1 MTNKEWARKLEEAT
15 ERSVRWYPPWN
26 EREHVIVKCEGY
38 PNVPLLGTQGAI
50 NYNPEL
56 AVRQAGYPII
66 VPPSEKALTP
76 FALLGPEAW
85 EGIHYRK
92 IRRAWI
98 NPTKRGTSEKLRS
111 CGASAEYRQW
121 VEKRVKDL
129 KLPWDK
135 VQPHDP
141 DTQPYEVQETL
152 EVERLKR
159 SLDQTRAERAHW
171 KRKLEE
177 ALDEIYHEKH
187 LNEEISK
194 KARTEHDARL
204 RIGSCLRAA
213 DQEMCARRAERNQEL
228 LREQE
233 RKALLEAVRARTKA
247 EEDEAQLKETIQELK
262 QAAEGWKRRCQDIAD
277 SAEEQVNAATAE
289 TLFWKDRFSKL
300 AGLANRALRNIP
312 EGLRAAE
319 GMVGFF
325 FIKLPREITN
335 FLNLCRERYDL
346 PTTFRTPNH
355 QYHTRARTRHME
367 QAIDE
372 LEQQNIQTRAE
383 VGQMRE
389 NMGEIKEQLNKVFEL
404 LTRNVPPPAP
414 IDTIGTASNAATQ
427 GTPTYPPGFTPQYGM
442 PLGWNT
448 PADPLTLEEPEMRP
462 LPPATASLPHCP
474 YSSAQAGITLRHSEV
489 TPVRDEKI
497 SSLEQRVRLIE
508 GTGGHGLDAADLCL
522 MSDVALPA
530 DFKTPKFEKYKGSSC
545 PRVHLAMYCRKMA
558 AYVHHDKILVHCF
571 QDSLTGPALT
581 WYVNLEKGQV
591 KTWRDLAEAF
601 IRQYRYNEDM
611 APDRS
616 RLQNLS
622 KPDSEGFKDYAQRW
636 RELAAQVKPPLTEK
650 EMVSLFIETLPA
662 PFYDKTVGSV
672 ASNFADLVIV
682 GERIEVGIK
691 RGRFTNNSANPAR
704 KLLPERRKGEA
715 NAVTIGSP
723 NTSPITL
730 SPSGIIVSPNTPSPS
745 GVETASPTNAQ
756 DPRTTRLRRVF
767 TPIPMSYTALFHQLL
782 QKQMITTMP
791 LRPLEPPYPRNYNP
805 NAKCEYHEG
814 GPGHTTENCWAF
826 KHKVQDL
833 LEQGWLK
840 LEANKPNV
848 STNPL
853 PPHEGASVNA
863 LDHESTRQ
871 DTEGQT
877 IPQIAVIEQG
887 EILREPITIYYD
899 PVQMTSPSLTI
910 SVAAQP
916 AYRDNHAVPWLYEP
930 APPEIAKEE
939 SMQKRS
945 GRIYTPEALRSQK
958 AQTSDKR
965 PATQTSPAETPRKED
980 EEFLKIIRR
989 SEHQLLDQMNKTP
1002 ARISLLSLLLH
1013 SEAHRNL
1020 LLKVLQ
1026 EAHVAH
1032 NITTEKFGTLVSNIT
1047 SKGHL
1052 TFSEDEIPK
1061 EGKGHNQPLHISV
1074 KCGGYMIAR
1083 VLVDNGSSLNVL
1095 PKATLDKL
1103 TPMDAQLTASS
1114 IVVRAFDGSKR
1125 EVMGEISLP
1134 ILIGPVLFN
1143 IDFQVMDI
1151 RPAYSCLL
1159 GRPWIHAAGA
1169 VPSSL
1174 HQQVK
1179 FISDHRIISVTGEKE
1194 LVITTPVPEEYIEGD
1209 EEALETSFQ
1218 SLEIDN
1224 GQEPGRHTPSGKHSA
1239 TDHDQGR
1246 IPTGQRTGP
1255 PPDRHTSPNPGVR
1268 KPRTI
1273 WNRLPGKQPPRGRS
1287 GARICTRERVSNWGG
1302 A

>member
-1 MTNKEWARKLEEAT
+1 MAPTLEEYERLLGLPLVEETLYFHQDQAPSWGTMACLLKVSEEDILRVKKRRNGIEGLPRAYLVQRLDQLRLRKDWPAFIDTLGLLIYGILLFPQLEDYVDRTTMEVFLARKNKGENPTMAVLADTYYSLHQCGERRRGILRCCTPLLYLWLTSHLFQCKHRTTCPIENFKWSWVPPMTNKEWARKLEEAS

-85 EGIHYRK
+85 EGIHHRK

-111 CGASAEYRQW
+111 CGASSEYRQW

-141 DTQPYEVQETL
+141 DTQSYEVQETL
-152 EVERLKR
+152 EIERLKR
-159 SLDQTRAERAHW
+159 SLDKTMAERSHW
-171 KRKLEE
+171 KWKLEE
-177 ALDEIYHEKH
+177 ALEEIYDEKN

-194 KARTEHDARL
+194 KARTEHDARI
-204 RIGSCLRAA
+204 RIGSCLKAA
-213 DQEMCARRAERNQEL
+213 DQEMCARRTERDQAIRDKEQLQGALLDSQRREAEQQEQLRQLQGKLRLLEEELTRANLSKEL

-247 EEDEAQLKETIQELK
+247 EEDEAQLKETIRELK

-277 SAEEQVNAATAE
+277 DGEEQLNAATAE

-300 AGLANRALRNIP
+300 AGLANRALRNISQ
-312 EGLRAAE
+312 GLRAAE
-319 GMVGFF
+319 GMVGF
-325 FIKLPREITN
+325 IK
-335 FLNLCRERYDL
+335 
-346 PTTFRTPNH
+346 PTTIHTPSH

-404 LTRNVPPPAP
+404 LTRSAP
-414 IDTIGTASNAATQ
+414 LLVFADTTGTASNAATQ

-448 PADPLTLEEPEMRP
+448 PADAPALEEPEMRT
-462 LPPATASLPHCP
+462 LPTATASLPHFP
-474 YSSAQAGITLRHSEV
+474 QSSTQAGITLRHPEV

-650 EMVSLFIETLPA
+650 EMVSMFIETLPA
-662 PFYDKTVGSV
+662 LFYDKTVGSV
-672 ASNFADLVIV
+672 ASNFADLVTV

-691 RGRFTNNSANPAR
+691 RGKFINNSANPAR

-715 NAVTIGSP
+715 NAMTIGSP

-730 SPSGIIVSPNTPSPS
+730 SPSGIIVSPNTPSPN

-756 DPRTTRLRRVF
+756 DPRTTRLRRNF
-767 TPIPMSYTALFHQLL
+767 TPIPMSYTALLHQLL
-782 QKQMITTMP
+782 QKQMISTVP

-805 NAKCEYHEG
+805 TAKCEYHEG

-840 LEANKPNV
+840 LEPNKPNV

-853 PPHEGASVNA
+853 PPHEGASINT
-863 LDHESTRQ
+863 LDHEPTRQ
-871 DTEGQT
+871 DTEDEA
-877 IPQIAVIEQG
+877 IPQIAVIGQDET
-887 EILREPITIYYD
+887 LREPITIYYD

-930 APPEIAKEE
+930 APPEIAKGGEHAKEVVNIAEE
-939 SMQKRS
+939 GGLTRS
-945 GRIYTPEALRSQK
+945 GRIYTPETLRGQK
-958 AQTSDKR
+958 AQGSDKR
-965 PATQTSPAETPRKED
+965 PAT
-980 EEFLKIIRR
+980 
-989 SEHQLLDQMNKTP
+989 
-1002 ARISLLSLLLH
+1002 
-1013 SEAHRNL
+1013 
-1020 LLKVLQ
+1020 
-1026 EAHVAH
+1026 
-1032 NITTEKFGTLVSNIT
+1032 
-1047 SKGHL
+1047 
-1052 TFSEDEIPK
+1052 
-1061 EGKGHNQPLHISV
+1061 
-1074 KCGGYMIAR
+1074 
-1083 VLVDNGSSLNVL
+1083 
-1095 PKATLDKL
+1095 
-1103 TPMDAQLTASS
+1103 
-1114 IVVRAFDGSKR
+1114 
-1125 EVMGEISLP
+1125 
-1134 ILIGPVLFN
+1134 
-1143 IDFQVMDI
+1143 
-1151 RPAYSCLL
+1151 
-1159 GRPWIHAAGA
+1159 
-1169 VPSSL
+1169 
-1174 HQQVK
+1174 
-1179 FISDHRIISVTGEKE
+1179 
-1194 LVITTPVPEEYIEGD
+1194 
-1209 EEALETSFQ
+1209 
-1218 SLEIDN
+1218 
-1224 GQEPGRHTPSGKHSA
+1224 
-1239 TDHDQGR
+1239 
-1246 IPTGQRTGP
+1246 
-1255 PPDRHTSPNPGVR
+1255 
-1268 KPRTI
+1268 
-1273 WNRLPGKQPPRGRS
+1273 
-1287 GARICTRERVSNWGG
+1287 
-1302 A
+1302 